1 YRALLRHGGAIEVH
15 SSTDIAAAVSKI
27 LDSPAELQ
35 SMRAGA
41 EQALD
46 TLSGAL
52 DKTVEAL
59 LRYLPDERLKR
70 AS

>member
-1 YRALLRHGGAIEVH
+1 MRSGA
-15 SSTDIAAAVSKI
+15 T
-27 LDSPAELQ
+27 
-35 SMRAGA
+35 
-41 EQALD
+41 QALG

>member
-1 YRALLRHGGAIEVH
+1 MKLHLEGAIEVK
-15 SSTDIAAAVSKI
+15 SSVDIAAAVSRL
-27 LDSPAELQ
+27 LDSPQELQ
-35 SMRAGA
+35 RMRAGA
-41 EQALD
+41 TQALG

-59 LRYLPDERLKR
+59 LRYLPDGRLKR